1 MYDDILLPTDGSL
14 GASMAMEQA
23 AELAKMANARVHVL
37 FVADS
42 ENASSHYVASTTG
55 AGRTGMVTQESVE
68 VQTGLTEIHSGA
80 MEALEERGKQVVADV
95 TNRLQARGIGA
106 EATVLDGVPHETI
119 IHVAATVDA
128 DVIVMATQGNNRI
141 ERRLV
146 GSVTERVVR
155 SADTPVLTVSPPD
168 F

>member
-23 AELAKMANARVHVL
+23 AELAKMANARVHV
-37 FVADS
+37 ADS
-42 ENASSHYVASTTG
+42 ENASSHYVASDTG
-55 AGRTGMVTQESVE
+55 TGRTGMVTQESVE

-95 TNRLQARGIGA
+95 TSRLQARGIEA
-106 EATVLDGVPHETI
+106 EAAVLDGVPYETI
-119 IHVAATVDA
+119 IHFAATVGA
-128 DVIVMATQGNNRI
+128 DVIVMATQGNSGI
-141 ERRLV
+141 ERRLM

-155 SADTPVLTVSPPD
+155 SAATPVLTVGPPD
-168 F
+168 L